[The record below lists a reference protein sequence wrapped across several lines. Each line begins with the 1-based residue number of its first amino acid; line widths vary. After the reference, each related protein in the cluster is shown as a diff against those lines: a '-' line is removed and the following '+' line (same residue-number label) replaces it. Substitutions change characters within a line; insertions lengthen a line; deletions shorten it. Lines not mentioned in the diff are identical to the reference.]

1 MKKYNFS
8 AGPSKLD
15 KTVIEK
21 ANQSIIEYEDK
32 GLSIL
37 EISHRSKEYTDIME
51 KLKSNLKNLF
61 AIPENYFILFL
72 QGGATYQN
80 SLIPHNFGNKS
91 NIGCLVT
98 GEWSKKTLQDFEL
111 INKTESTSVSHEEI
125 EKFLINDNSDAF
137 KDLDHLHLTSNETI
151 NGIQI
156 RDFNNINHPSLFID
170 MSSDFG
176 SYNFEWENISYIYS
190 GAQKNM
196 GIPGVT
202 ICIGKNEVLNNTANP
217 SYLDLKKLVEND
229 SVYNTPPTFSIY
241 VLYLVTEWMLHC
253 GGIKYFEEKSI
264 SSSELIYSQI
274 EQYGKHII
282 LPVSEYARSRSNVV
296 FNFNDPSIEKDFF
309 KKAEEENILGIKGHR
324 SVGGVR
330 ISLYNAINDEMI
342 DYLNKFI
349 SRFFEKI

>member
-1 MKKYNFS
+1 
-8 AGPSKLD
+8 
-15 KTVIEK
+15 
-21 ANQSIIEYEDK
+21 
-32 GLSIL
+32 
-37 EISHRSKEYTDIME
+37 
-51 KLKSNLKNLF
+51 
-61 AIPENYFILFL
+61 
-72 QGGATYQN
+72 
-80 SLIPHNFGNKS
+80 
-91 NIGCLVT
+91 
-98 GEWSKKTLQDFEL
+98 
-111 INKTESTSVSHEEI
+111 
-125 EKFLINDNSDAF
+125 
-137 KDLDHLHLTSNETI
+137 
-151 NGIQI
+151 
-156 RDFNNINHPSLFID
+156 

-202 ICIGKNEVLNNTANP
+202 ICVGKNEVLNNTENP

-229 SVYNTPPTFSIY
+229 SVYNTPPTFSVY
-241 VLYLVTEWMLHC
+241 VLYLVTEWMLNC

-264 SSSELIYSQI
+264 SSSELIYRQL
-274 EQYGKHII
+274 EEHGKHII

-296 FNFNDPSIEKDFF
+296 FNFNDPSLEEDFF

-330 ISLYNAINDEMI
+330 ISLYNAINEEMI